1 MRLWPFSGGPRLAL
15 PMCVTPFTLARFVSI
30 VVLGTALVDVR
41 TVRAQSASIPSP
53 STASS
58 SNASASP
65 ASQST
70 AAAADDDGSLQLAEP
85 DYRVVAMPTTLR
97 LPRHGSNFQ
106 LTHRFNGNL
115 RNGGVGFQASNL
127 FGLDQG
133 AVVGFEY
140 RFGIVRHVQAAVYRT
155 AIDKT
160 FQFYGKYDAVHQGAS
175 RPLSMSALVSIE
187 GGDNFQERYSPALGA
202 VVSRTVGDRFAIY
215 AAPIWVHNTA
225 AILNIDRDTF
235 YVGVGGRLR
244 LNPTVYVVAETSPR
258 VAGYSPDKPAFA
270 FGIEKR
276 AGGHLFQLNFGNG
289 QGTTFGQ
296 TARGGIPHALY
307 MGFNLARK
315 FF

>member
-1 MRLWPFSGGPRLAL
+1 MRLWPFSAGPRLAL
-15 PMCVTPFTLARFVSI
+15 RMCVTPFTVARFVSI
-30 VVLGTALVDVR
+30 VVLGASLLDVQTA
-41 TVRAQSASIPSP
+41 RAQSASTPSP
-53 STASS
+53 STP
-58 SNASASP
+58 SANP
-65 ASQST
+65 AGQS
-70 AAAADDDGSLQLAEP
+70 AAATGGDDGSLQLAEP
-85 DYRVVAMPTTLR
+85 DFRVVTIPTTLR
-97 LPRHGSNFQ
+97 LPRHGSNFE

-115 RNGGVGFQASNL
+115 RNGDFGSQASNL

-140 RFGIVRHVQAAVYRT
+140 RFGIMRHVEAAIYRT

-160 FQFYGKYDAVHQGAS
+160 FQFYGKYDAVHQSAS
-175 RPLSMSALVSIE
+175 TPVSISGLVSIE
-187 GGDNFQERYSPALGA
+187 GQNNFQDVYSPALGA
-202 VVSRTVGDRFAIY
+202 VVSRTVGDWLALY

-225 AILNIDRDTF
+225 GILNIDRDTS
-235 YVGVGGRLR
+235 YVGIGGRLR
-244 LNPTVYVVAETSPR
+244 LRPTVYVVAETSPR

-270 FGIEKR
+270 FGLEKR

-296 TARGGIPHALY
+296 MARGGIPHALY

>member
-1 MRLWPFSGGPRLAL
+1 MRFWRFSAGPLLAL
-15 PMCVTPFTLARFVSI
+15 SGAVTPRTLTRFVSI
-30 VVLGTALVDVR
+30 VVLGTAFLDVQ
-41 TVRAQSASIPSP
+41 TARAQSASPPSP
-53 STASS
+53 PTSSASS
-58 SNASASP
+58 
-65 ASQST
+65 ASQS
-70 AAAADDDGSLQLAEP
+70 AAPAADDDGSLQLAEP
-85 DYRVVAMPTTLR
+85 DYRVVTIPTTLR

-115 RNGGVGFQASNL
+115 RNGDFGFQASNL

-140 RFGIVRHVQAAVYRT
+140 RFGIMRHVEAAVYRT

-160 FQFYGKYDAVHQGAS
+160 FQFYGKYDAVHQAAS
-175 RPLSMSALVSIE
+175 TPVSVSGLVSIE
-187 GGDNFQERYSPALGA
+187 GENNFQDVYSPALGA
-202 VVSRTVGDRFAIY
+202 VVSRTVGDWLALY
-215 AAPIWVHNTA
+215 VAPVWVHNTA
-225 AILNIDRDTF
+225 GILNIDRDTA

-244 LNPTVYVVAETSPR
+244 LRPTVYVVAETSPR
-258 VAGYSPDKPAFA
+258 VAGYDPGEPSFA

-276 AGGHLFQLNFGNG
+276 AGGHMFQLNFGNN

-296 TARGGIPHALY
+296 TARGGNPHALY